1 MQWAQDPNQ
10 NNVNNLNNVRRKP
23 SSHFRK
29 KREYLSDEIEKL
41 ENKAR

>member
-10 NNVNNLNNVRRKP
+10 NNVNNLNNVRSEP

-29 KREYLSDEIEKL
+29 KKGISD
-41 ENKAR
+41 R